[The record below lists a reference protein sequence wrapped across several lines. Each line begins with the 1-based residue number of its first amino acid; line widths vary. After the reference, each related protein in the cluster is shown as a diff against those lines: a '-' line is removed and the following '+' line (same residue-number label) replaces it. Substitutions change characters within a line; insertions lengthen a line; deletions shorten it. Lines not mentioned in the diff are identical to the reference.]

1 MLLLSTSIVN
11 TVITYLS
18 LNIMKSMLL
27 NTGKHIGN
35 PFKDSTTHFIHY
47 FNVFSMNKQ
56 NIIYCQSFNCY
67 TSQFS

>member
-1 MLLLSTSIVN
+1 
-11 TVITYLS
+11 
-18 LNIMKSMLL
+18 MLL

-47 FNVFSMNKQ
+47 FNIFSMNKQ

-67 TSQFS
+67 KSQFS